1 MSTQLMSF
9 IKNGFYIHAVH
20 AFLQY
25 TTNNTYLSAILAIKM
40 YSINYFYW
48 YGNYYSYLPNPR
60 HNWTKQFIRF
70 TDTGHLASALPL
82 IFPTSLP
89 VAHNVHFIIMA
100 GYWIGKLAFDL
111 KDADR
116 LGAAETGDIIDWHLD
131 FCTYVHH
138 LVPYL
143 LIHALSSKNLI
154 KNYWEVDCA
163 NEYSNQTLFYTYA
176 WLYAWFIFIYTP
188 WRLYTGDTVYSILD
202 LKQTPK
208 LVALGFVGF
217 IHLLVFLANF
227 VGYSTCYTLQM
238 LQE

>member
-1 MSTQLMSF
+1 M
-9 IKNGFYIHAVH
+9 
-20 AFLQY
+20 
-25 TTNNTYLSAILAIKM
+25 
-40 YSINYFYW
+40 
-48 YGNYYSYLPNPR
+48 PNPR

-82 IFPTSLP
+82 IFPTILP

-202 LKQTPK
+202 LRQTPK
-208 LVALGFVGF
+208 PVALGFVGF